1 MRPLM
6 PLRLRLL
13 SAVPLFALVG
23 CATVKTRAPEP
34 TGGAEAVTV
43 AAPAARVESVPV
55 MAVEQAAPSE
65 APDSPVEPQWVAA
78 GVLEATLRAAE
89 QVTGP
94 ASTAGRFWDVLLTP
108 SQMARSIVQ
117 RSNQLVGLRSLRRVS
132 RGVPDDCSG
141 FVRLAYRSAGIDLVA
156 HGFLAGENAVS
167 AIFRRALE
175 VGAVH
180 HQPPR
185 PGDLVFFRETYDRNR
200 DGRRN
205 DGMTHIGV
213 VEGVDANGTVTF
225 IHRGGRGVAR
235 GRLNLSFPSRHQ
247 LVQGGPV
254 VNDYIRPAAKGSR
267 AYLAG
272 ELFAAF
278 ASPEGL

>member
-13 SAVPLFALVG
+13 SVMPLCALVG

-34 TGGAEAVTV
+34 AVSEEAVTV
-43 AAPAARVESVPV
+43 SAPAARVDTVPV
-55 MAVEQAAPSE
+55 TAVELGAPPV
-65 APDSPVEPQWVAA
+65 AVEPRWVTA
-78 GVLEATLRAAE
+78 GVIEATLRAAE

-94 ASTAGRFWDVLLTP
+94 ASTSGRFWDVLLTP
-108 SQMARSIVQ
+108 SQMGRSIVQ
-117 RSNQLVGLRSLRRVS
+117 RSTQLVGMRSLRKVS
-132 RGVPDDCSG
+132 RAVPDDCSG

-156 HGFLAGENAVS
+156 HGFLSGENAVS
-167 AIFRRALE
+167 AIFRRAVE
-175 VGAVH
+175 VGSVH

-213 VEGVDANGTVTF
+213 VEGVDSHGTVTF
-225 IHRGGRGVAR
+225 IHRGGKGVAR
-235 GRLNLSFPSRHQ
+235 GRLNLSFPARHQ
-247 LVQGGPV
+247 LEQGGPV
-254 VNDYIRPAAKGSR
+254 VNDFIRPAAKGSR

-278 ASPEGL
+278 ASPEKL